1 MTAHVERVLNRM
13 TSSRR
18 RFVGVAAASVLLVG
32 SLSACSSSDKKSSNG
47 SNSGTTTTVTLGILT
62 PLNGPVASSF
72 GPNTV
77 NAAKARIELANAT
90 HEIPGVTLKL
100 VSEDEGTGPDTSLVG
115 LKRLVEQ
122 DKATIVLAAGAFFYG
137 SYRYA
142 VQKNVPVVGDCIDGP
157 ECADP
162 KNKNIFAMFGSSDN
176 DFPSYGG
183 MPDFFKQQGG
193 TSYCGLGYNAP
204 STVANGKAMA
214 GSVKQAGIPVKY
226 TNFNVVPGGSFAP
239 IALSIKNAGCDI
251 VGTQMQIGDSVALF
265 VALKNASVSL
275 KASFIQ
281 GGYGQEL
288 LDDPQTLQAAQG
300 LDMAAGY
307 TPASLKTPGV
317 TRMMDA
323 LKQYADWTKPYPSGG
338 HEWGWFSADTAI
350 TGLKAAAATGKVT
363 QQSFIDELRKVTSD
377 THDGLTCP
385 INYSTFGDTSQQF
398 PGNCTYMVKVTG
410 SELVSITGDQPI
422 KVRMIPGTKNS

>member
-1 MTAHVERVLNRM
+1 MTA
-13 TSSRR
+13 RR
-18 RFVGVAAASVLLVG
+18 TLVAWGLVG
-32 SLSACSSSDKKSSNG
+32 LLAAGSATACSSSKSSG
-47 SNSGTTTTVTLGILT
+47 GKTSGGNTTVTLGILT

-72 GPNTV
+72 GQNTV

-90 HEIPGVTLKL
+90 REIPGVTLKL

-115 LKRLVEQ
+115 LQRLVEQ

-142 VQKNVPVVGDCIDGP
+142 VQHNVPVVGDCIDGP

-162 KNKNIFAMFGSSDN
+162 KNKNIFATFGSSDN
-176 DFPSYGG
+176 DFPSYNG
-183 MPDFFKQQGG
+183 MPEFFKQQGG
-193 TSYCGLGYNAP
+193 TNYCGLGYNAP

-214 GSVKQAGIPVKY
+214 GSVKLAGIPVKY
-226 TNFNVVPGGSFAP
+226 TNFNVIPGGSFAP

-251 VGTQMQIGDSVALF
+251 VGTQMQIGDSISLF
-265 VALKNASVSL
+265 VALKNAGVRL

-288 LDDPQTLQAAQG
+288 LDDPQTLAAAQG

-323 LKQYADWTKPYPSGG
+323 LRQYASWTKPYPSGG
-338 HEWGWFSADTAI
+338 HEWGWFTADTAI
-350 TGLKAAAATGKVT
+350 TGLKAAAATGKVS
-363 QQSFIDELRKVTSD
+363 QQSFITELRKVTSD
-377 THDGLTCP
+377 THGGLTCP

-410 SELVSITGDQPI
+410 SELVSITGDTPI
-422 KVRMIPGTKNS
+422 KVATTPGTKNV

>member
-1 MTAHVERVLNRM
+1 MSSTKRLLAGALAVVL
-13 TSSRR
+13 
-18 RFVGVAAASVLLVG
+18 AATIV
-32 SLSACSSSDKKSSNG
+32 SACSSSKSSGSGG
-47 SNSGTTTTVTLGILT
+47 SNTVTLGILT

-72 GPNTV
+72 GKNTV

-90 HEIPGVTLKL
+90 NEIPGVKLKL

-122 DKATIVLAAGAFFYG
+122 DGATIVLAAGAFFYG

-162 KNKNIFAMFGSSDN
+162 KNKNIFATFGSSDN
-176 DFPSYGG
+176 DFPSYNGI
-183 MPDFFKQQGG
+183 PEFFKKQGG
-193 TSYCGLGYNAP
+193 SSYCGLGYNAP

-214 GSVKQAGIPVKY
+214 GSVKLANIPVKY
-226 TNFNVVPGGSFAP
+226 TNFNVAPGGSFAP
-239 IALSIKNAGCDI
+239 IALSIKSAGCDI
-251 VGTQMQIGDSVALF
+251 VGTQMQIGDSIALF
-265 VALKNASVSL
+265 VALKNAGVTL

-323 LKQYADWTKPYPSGG
+323 LNKYAGWTKPYPSGG
-338 HEWGWFSADTAI
+338 HEWGWFTADTAI
-350 TGLKAAAATGKVT
+350 TGLKAAAAAGDVS
-363 QQSFIDELRKVTSD
+363 QQGFIDALRKVTSD
-377 THDGLTCP
+377 DHGGLTCP
-385 INYSTFGDTSQQF
+385 VNYSTFGDTSQQF

-410 SELVSITGDQPI
+410 SELVSITGDTSI
-422 KVRMIPGTKNS
+422 KVTAIAGTKNS

>member
-1 MTAHVERVLNRM
+1 MTA
-13 TSSRR
+13 RR
-18 RFVGVAAASVLLVG
+18 TVAACGLAVLLAAG
-32 SLSACSSSDKKSSNG
+32 AATACSSSKGSSGPANKT
-47 SNSGTTTTVTLGILT
+47 SSGNTTVTLGILT

-72 GPNTV
+72 GQNTV
-77 NAAKARIELANAT
+77 KAAKARIELANAT

-115 LKRLVEQ
+115 LQRLVEQ

-137 SYRYA
+137 SYRYT
-142 VQKNVPVVGDCIDGP
+142 VQHKIPVVGDCIDGP

-162 KNKNIFAMFGSSDN
+162 NNQNIFATFGSSDN
-176 DFPSYGG
+176 DFPSYNG
-183 MPDFFKQQGG
+183 MPEFFKQQGG

-214 GSVKQAGIPVKY
+214 GSVKLAGIPVKY

-251 VGTQMQIGDSVALF
+251 VGTQMQIGDSIALF
-265 VALKNASVSL
+265 VALKNASVKL

-288 LDDPQTLQAAQG
+288 LDDPQTLAAAQG

-307 TPASLKTPGV
+307 TPASLKTAPV

-323 LKQYADWTKPYPSGG
+323 LQKYAGWTKPYPSGG
-338 HEWGWFSADTAI
+338 HEWGWFTADTAI
-350 TGLKAAAATGKVT
+350 TGLKAAAAAHDVS
-363 QQSFIDELRKVTSD
+363 QQGFITALRKVTDD
-377 THDGLTCP
+377 THGGLTCP
-385 INYSTFGDTSQQF
+385 INYSKFGDTSQQF

-410 SELVSITGDQPI
+410 SALVSITGDTPI
-422 KVRMIPGTKNS
+422 KVTTIPGTKNI

>member
-1 MTAHVERVLNRM
+1 MSKGSYRM
-13 TSSRR
+13 ISSRKKLL
-18 RFVGVAAASVLLVG
+18 GAAVASVLLAG
-32 SLSACSSSDKKSSNG
+32 SLTACSSSGKSTKT
-47 SNSGTTTTVTLGILT
+47 SGGTTTVTLGILT

-72 GPNTV
+72 GQNTV
-77 NAAKARIELANAT
+77 NAAKARVELANAT

-162 KNKNIFAMFGSSDN
+162 NNKNIFAMFGSSDN
-176 DFPSYGG
+176 DFPNYTG
-183 MPDFFKQQGG
+183 MPEFFKQQGG

-204 STVANGKAMA
+204 STVANGSAMA
-214 GSVKQAGIPVKY
+214 GSVKSAGIPVKY
-226 TNFNVVPGGSFAP
+226 TNFNVVPGGSFPP

-265 VALKNASVSL
+265 VALKNAGVKL

-288 LDDPQTLQAAQG
+288 LDDPQTLGAAQG
-300 LDMAAGY
+300 LDLAAGY

-323 LKQYADWTKPYPSGG
+323 LKQYIGWTKPYPSGG

-350 TGLKAAAATGKVT
+350 TGLKAAAATGKVS
-363 QQSFIDELRKVTSD
+363 QQSFIDELRKVTND
-377 THDGLTCP
+377 THDGMTCP
-385 INYSTFGDTSQQF
+385 VNYSTFGDTSQQF

-410 SELVSITGDQPI
+410 SDLVSITGNDLI
-422 KVRMIPGTKNS
+422 KINVIPGTKNS